1 MNALMAI
8 GGWFLVAMVIGA
20 VAAKCITYGTALSP
34 SEQAEQDKEE
44 LLRSANRGKY
54 GGFYY
59 SDKS

>member
-8 GGWFLVAMVIGA
+8 GGWFLVAIVIGA
-20 VAAKCITYGTALSP
+20 VAAKCINYGTALSP

-44 LLRSANRGKY
+44 LLSQENSKQY
-54 GGFYY
+54 GGFWY